1 MAAIRANLNRHV
13 EMAIDTGTIIALA
26 TQSVRKEWGAAD
38 GDLKIDAHP
47 LGHKREAGPI
57 KQPDPKCRPKKEKPS
72 SPAPGA
78 YDVNN

>member
-1 MAAIRANLNRHV
+1 MNSVFGIKN
-13 EMAIDTGTIIALA
+13 IKFITG
-26 TQSVRKEWGAAD
+26 D
-38 GDLKIDAHP
+38 GGLKIGAHP